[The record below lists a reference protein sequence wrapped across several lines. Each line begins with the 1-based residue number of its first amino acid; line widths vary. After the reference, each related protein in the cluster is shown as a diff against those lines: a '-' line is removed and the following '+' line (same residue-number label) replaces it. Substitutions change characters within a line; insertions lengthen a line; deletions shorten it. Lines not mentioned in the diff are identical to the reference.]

1 MKKQYIKTSAIN
13 SLIKSSLNKAISYE
27 EYRDQVVQYA
37 KNRTS
42 SNPTP
47 SVAHTQ
53 YTILNNSRMKR
64 LDRTLK
70 IEDQVINK
78 LKTYS
83 EKVTWLVLTESW
95 CGDAA
100 QVLPVINK
108 LATTA
113 ENIDLRILY
122 RDENTELMDHF
133 LTNESRSIPK
143 LIAFDTNKQE
153 VLNEWGPY
161 PQVLS
166 EKIKNFKDIHGSLTP
181 KFKEEIQIWY
191 NKNKGKSIALDL
203 LKLID

>member
-1 MKKQYIKTSAIN
+1 MKKKYIKNSAIN
-13 SLIKSSLNKAISYE
+13 SLINTSLNKAITYE
-27 EYRDQVVQYA
+27 EYRDQVVLFV
-37 KNRTS
+37 KNFTS
-42 SNPTP
+42 SNPT
-47 SVAHTQ
+47 SSAADTQ

-83 EKVTWLVLTESW
+83 KKVTWLVLTESW

-122 RDENTELMDHF
+122 RDENTELMNHF

-161 PQVLS
+161 PQILS
-166 EKIKNFKDIHGSLTP
+166 EKIKKFKDIHGSLTP

-203 LKLID
+203 LKLIH

>member
-1 MKKQYIKTSAIN
+1 MKKKYIKNSAIN
-13 SLIKSSLNKAISYE
+13 SLINTSLNKAITYE
-27 EYRDQVVQYA
+27 EYRDQVVLFV
-37 KNRTS
+37 KNFTS
-42 SNPTP
+42 SNPT
-47 SVAHTQ
+47 SSAADTQ

-83 EKVTWLVLTESW
+83 KKVTWLVLTESW

-122 RDENTELMDHF
+122 RDENTELMNHF

-161 PQVLS
+161 PQILS
-166 EKIKNFKDIHGSLTP
+166 EKIKKFKDIHGSLTP
-181 KFKEEIQIWY
+181 KFKKEIQIWY

-203 LKLID
+203 LKLIH

>member
-1 MKKQYIKTSAIN
+1 MNKQYIKNSAIN

-47 SVAHTQ
+47 SEAHYQ

-133 LTNESRSIPK
+133 LTNKSRSIPK
-143 LIAFDTNKQE
+143 LIAFDTSKQE
-153 VLNEWGPY
+153 VLKEWGPY